1 MPTKLLLDPWSPD
14 YEAPIQ
20 TGGPEGAATGEIDPS
35 VETADWKAVRPAAT
49 VPPRRI
55 CFVDGVRSVEARVLA
70 QEDDGKLIHGLFSSA
85 GAGCV
90 VSEGGTAA
98 YDRIKISRYLI
109 LGAGR
114 QKTESIAAGT
124 QIVEF
129 KGVASPG
136 DTQDDLMNNLQNL
149 MRTDEVALAE
159 GFLGAGTY
167 VFADGP
173 LNFFSA
179 ATDPL
184 VGVIKRIYLPYLDA
198 PHFAL
203 VSQLQRGERTPLF
216 SIRDGKYDRYSWFQ
230 RLAMPRAMEH
240 GLAGIVRLE
249 VRAALGF
256 EQASEIANFAALR
269 LPEFASTAVRDP
281 RAPQNLV
288 PVGALEEQLRHRLGD
303 VTFRNVLV
311 DEVIFD
317 AIDDRNAVATMGWER
332 RGRNTDEFPVEAGGR
347 CGACW
352 PFDSR
357 QNRRPCTP
365 SHRLEEQANYR
376 CRYPQPARPGEA
388 LCDRSNAE
396 AHVRG

>member
-14 YEAPIQ
+14 YEAPVQ
-20 TGGPEGAATGEIDPS
+20 TGGPDTATTGEIDPT
-35 VETADWKAVRPAAT
+35 VETADWKAVCPSAT
-49 VPPRRI
+49 VQPKRI
-55 CFVDGVRSVEARVLA
+55 CFVDGVRRVEARVLA
-70 QEDDGKLIHGLFSSA
+70 QDDDRLIHGLFSSA

-90 VSEGGTAA
+90 VSEGGIAD

-114 QKTESIAAGT
+114 QKTESVAAGT
-124 QIVEF
+124 QIIEF

-136 DTQDDLMNNLQNL
+136 DSQDELMNCLQNL
-149 MRTDEVALAE
+149 MRTDEVTLAE

-198 PHFAL
+198 PHFSL
-203 VSQLQRGERTPLF
+203 VSRLQRGERTPLF

-249 VRAALGF
+249 VRAALGL

-303 VTFRNVLV
+303 VITIRR
-311 DEVIFD
+311 
-317 AIDDRNAVATMGWER
+317 AIER
-332 RGRNTDEFPVEAGGR
+332 KIHKGVTI
-347 CGACW
+347 
-352 PFDSR
+352 
-357 QNRRPCTP
+357 
-365 SHRLEEQANYR
+365 
-376 CRYPQPARPGEA
+376 
-388 LCDRSNAE
+388 
-396 AHVRG
+396 

>member
-1 MPTKLLLDPWSPD
+1 VPTKLLLDPWSPD

-20 TGGPEGAATGEIDPS
+20 TDGPDIATKGQIDPN
-35 VETADWKAVRPAAT
+35 VETTDWKAVRPAAT
-49 VPPRRI
+49 VQPRRI
-55 CFVDGVRSVEARVLA
+55 CFVDGVRRVEARVLA
-70 QEDDGKLIHGLFSSA
+70 QDDGKLIHGLFSSA

-90 VSEGGTAA
+90 SSEGGTAA

-114 QKTESIAAGT
+114 QKTENIAAGT
-124 QIVEF
+124 QIIEF

-136 DTQDDLMNNLQNL
+136 DTQDDLMNCLQNL

-249 VRAALGF
+249 VRAALGLD
-256 EQASEIANFAALR
+256 QASEIANFAAVR

-281 RAPQNLV
+281 RSESLRGSDPAPPYPESRLLLGSNLRAARICSV
-288 PVGALEEQLRHRLGD
+288 HRAQRRRVVGPSPSFPYPRTWGVRFSSSLHTPASQHFETRY
-303 VTFRNVLV
+303 
-311 DEVIFD
+311 
-317 AIDDRNAVATMGWER
+317 DDRFSTGDSDSAARTVSLPSLGHQAFGSGHDDD
-332 RGRNTDEFPVEAGGR
+332 GRLWNQR
-347 CGACW
+347 
-352 PFDSR
+352 SIR
-357 QNRRPCTP
+357 
-365 SHRLEEQANYR
+365 
-376 CRYPQPARPGEA
+376 AR
-388 LCDRSNAE
+388 
-396 AHVRG
+396 